1 MSADNFS
8 PDDLSPTAGESL
20 DCSAVLADIFLLL
33 DNECDV
39 AAQTRLKGHLQ
50 DCPSCLEHYAV
61 QRELKEL
68 LRRKCAEAAPA
79 GLADR
84 LRVQIRRT
92 VVVRQTTFRIDPHA

>member
-1 MSADNFS
+1 MSF
-8 PDDLSPTAGESL
+8 DDLSPAAGEPL

-39 AAQTRLKGHLQ
+39 AAQNRLKEHLH
-50 DCPSCLEHYAV
+50 SCSSCFEHYAV
-61 QRELKEL
+61 QRELKSL
-68 LRRKCAEAAPA
+68 LRRKCSEAAPA

-92 VVVRQTTFRIDPHA
+92 VVVRTTTVHIDGTGQG

>member
-1 MSADNFS
+1 MSFDE
-8 PDDLSPTAGESL
+8 LSPTGGEPL

-39 AAQTRLKGHLQ
+39 AAQNRLKAHLQ
-50 DCPSCLEHYAV
+50 GCSSCFEHYAV
-61 QRELKEL
+61 QRELKAL

-84 LRVQIRRT
+84 LRVQIRST
-92 VVVRQTTFRIDPHA
+92 VVVRTTTIYLDGAGQD